1 MQVKVTETGQK
12 EETKRE
18 KEKGKDEHK
27 QSQGGCLSWMRKRQ
41 REKHKPRK
49 KNIFVLHLKGC

>member
-1 MQVKVTETGQK
+1 MPETREK

-18 KEKGKDEHK
+18 EGKEKDEQK
-27 QSQGGCLSWMRKRQ
+27 QQSQGGCLSWMRKRQ

-49 KNIFVLHLKGC
+49 KNIFALRLKGC